1 MCFIKEPLPVASR
14 KFCVFFK
21 FGSLTIWNLLI
32 KCRSERK
39 FFPDP
44 HCLFQTLKLCNRIH
58 NSCFRHSTKKNRLTD
73 GLDSHLLIDFLR
85 TGSGQKE
92 KTEQFRIRIRV
103 CERKERGV
111 YPDPDPKFF
120 VFLFYRILFAEFD
133 IRVDCFAFSLIRYRY
148 GLKKKPKRLHRIFLY
163 PFGNFNLSMKPEKT
177 EYHVFVNFLFR
188 DFFLRQ

>member
-1 MCFIKEPLPVASR
+1 MCFIKGPLPVASR

-85 TGSGQKE
+85 TRSGQKE
-92 KTEQFRIRIRV
+92 KNGTIQDPHPVKWIMWICVKKMCNAIFLIFPWLAESVR
-103 CERKERGV
+103 EKKRGV
-111 YPDPDPKFF
+111 SGS
-120 VFLFYRILFAEFD
+120 RILRFFFSTGSFFQNFTAEW
-133 IRVDCFAFSLIRYRY
+133 IVSR
-148 GLKKKPKRLHRIFLY
+148 
-163 PFGNFNLSMKPEKT
+163 
-177 EYHVFVNFLFR
+177 
-188 DFFLRQ
+188 FF